1 MVLYYKLAM
10 DNDQTIF
17 QTPSGQV
24 PAQTSV
30 NPLPEPSLPP
40 NPQTLPNE
48 PFVQAPGAEELSGA
62 AKQSEPI
69 VPSAQQLV
77 TENRPKFPGGGASN
91 LFKKLL
97 KVGIGLVV
105 VIVIFALLFTVVLP
119 KFTNSPSGQVTLTY
133 WGLWEDSKTMQ
144 SLIDGFQ
151 RQYPNIKVNYSQQ
164 DVRQYRQRLVTR
176 INNGNGPDI
185 FRFHNSWYPMLSSVL
200 LPLSTDTISTSD
212 FKKDFYPVAQKDLM
226 INGAIYGIPLEIDT
240 LGLYVNTQLFQSAGL
255 TPPTNWNDFID
266 DARTLTV
273 KDSSGQIKTAG
284 AALGTYDNI
293 THAPDIVSLL
303 LLQNGVDISNLQSSS
318 DRGINA
324 LNFYTSFATDQN
336 NVWDNTLDPSILAFS
351 KGNLAMFFG
360 YSWDYFTIKQDNP
373 KLSFKIVPVPQLP
386 GQDVNMASYWAEG
399 VSVKSKHQKEA
410 LLFMKYLAQ
419 KSTEENLY
427 AEEAKE
433 RTFGE
438 IYARTDLAS
447 TLVSNPV
454 LSAFVQQAPSAFSSP
469 FVDSTYDNGLNQE
482 LNTYLGNAINSILNG
497 TSAETAFN
505 TLLQGTV
512 QVFKKYGQ

>member
-48 PFVQAPGAEELSGA
+48 PFVQARGPKNFPVLL
-62 AKQSEPI
+62 KQSEPI

-164 DVRQYRQRLVTR
+164 DVSQYRQRLVTR

-266 DARTLTV
+266 DART
-273 KDSSGQIKTAG
+273 
-284 AALGTYDNI
+284 
-293 THAPDIVSLL
+293 
-303 LLQNGVDISNLQSSS
+303 
-318 DRGINA
+318 INC
-324 LNFYTSFATDQN
+324 
-336 NVWDNTLDPSILAFS
+336 
-351 KGNLAMFFG
+351 K
-360 YSWDYFTIKQDNP
+360 
-373 KLSFKIVPVPQLP
+373 
-386 GQDVNMASYWAEG
+386 
-399 VSVKSKHQKEA
+399 
-410 LLFMKYLAQ
+410 
-419 KSTEENLY
+419 
-427 AEEAKE
+427 
-433 RTFGE
+433 R
-438 IYARTDLAS
+438 
-447 TLVSNPV
+447 
-454 LSAFVQQAPSAFSSP
+454 
-469 FVDSTYDNGLNQE
+469 
-482 LNTYLGNAINSILNG
+482 
-497 TSAETAFN
+497 
-505 TLLQGTV
+505 
-512 QVFKKYGQ
+512 